1 MWAIGVML
9 YEMLI
14 GKTCDNG
21 MTMNHYL
28 EMLQTKGIPL
38 PEKLKNIHKH
48 LLTCMLAYN
57 QDSRIQCEQALRVLN
72 LHQNGIARPS
82 TQILLPLKT

>member
-28 EMLQTKGIPL
+28 EML
-38 PEKLKNIHKH
+38 
-48 LLTCMLAYN
+48 
-57 QDSRIQCEQALRVLN
+57 
-72 LHQNGIARPS
+72 
-82 TQILLPLKT
+82 